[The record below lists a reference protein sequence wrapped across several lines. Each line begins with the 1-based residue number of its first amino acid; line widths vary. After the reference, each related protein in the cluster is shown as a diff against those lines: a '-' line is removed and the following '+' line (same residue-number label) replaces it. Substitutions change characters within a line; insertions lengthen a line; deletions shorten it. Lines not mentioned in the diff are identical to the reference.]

1 MLATASERFNR
12 QVNADWVSEKLDVQ
26 GWNVLEMLL
35 PYHQMKHEID
45 HHRVR
50 VLMKFTNQKEPE
62 EIMLDIPA
70 DTWDELFTE
79 EQFIEMVKD
88 KQKEIKQE
96 RENNNDERA

>member
-12 QVNADWVSEKLDVQ
+12 QVDAGWVSEKLDVQ

-35 PYHQMKHEID
+35 PFHNEQD

-50 VLMKFTNQKEPE
+50 VLMKFTDQKEPE

-79 EQFIEMVKD
+79 EQFIEMVTT
-88 KQKEIKQE
+88 KQKEIKEE
-96 RENNNDERA
+96 RENNNE